1 VGESAAGSLPWRR
14 PRASSGVGGIDD
26 TGRLTVDAQSLVLAD
41 VGVHLSLYKGVC
53 AGIRSASPALHARG

>member
-1 VGESAAGSLPWRR
+1 
-14 PRASSGVGGIDD
+14 VGGIDD